1 MKDIEE
7 KEDLCDEC
15 SFHRKLTFSEAE
27 NLWLCDTC
35 SNEES

>member
-1 MKDIEE
+1 MSEKQE

-15 SFHRKLTFSEAE
+15 SFHKKLIFSEEE

-35 SNEES
+35 INEKV